1 MSINPNARKLVL
13 DHEFYRANKEYIARH
28 RDEWDILLIQ
38 NDKGAVEFVLYAD
51 GAFDDWDEEYEE
63 DQNDSS
69 NLTEPPTPT

>member
-28 RDEWDILLIQ
+28 RDEWDVLVIQ

-51 GAFDDWDEEYEE
+51 GAFDWDEEYEE